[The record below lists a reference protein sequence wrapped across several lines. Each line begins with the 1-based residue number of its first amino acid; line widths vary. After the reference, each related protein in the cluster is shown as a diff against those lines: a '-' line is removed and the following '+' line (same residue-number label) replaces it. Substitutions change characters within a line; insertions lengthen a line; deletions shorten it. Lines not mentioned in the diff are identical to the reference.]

1 MPHQAEGAIGHRR
14 QTVFDEGLETLL
26 DHDLRQHAVPGLFE
40 AEDQLLADRLR
51 LQEGGLPEALLDA
64 IAVDQD
70 DTRHT
75 HGRHGLE
82 HPTQHF
88 GAWQG
93 QYQGQW
99 QLGWWWLVED
109 DAQFRFVGVQAQHLG
124 RTHQAAD
131 PPDAHA
137 VTDFAAVDFLH
148 VRQPAI
154 TQDHPVGRNEIGL
167 FKEQQV
173 HAWVAG
179 GWSL

>member
-1 MPHQAEGAIGHRR
+1 MPHQAEGAFGNRR
-14 QTVFDEGLETLL
+14 QAVFDEGLEALL
-26 DHDLRQHAVPGLFE
+26 DDDFRQHAVPGLFE
-40 AEDQLLADRLR
+40 AEDQLFANCLR

-64 IAVDQD
+64 IAVDQHD
-70 DTRHT
+70 PWHT

-82 HPTQHF
+82 HPAQHL

-93 QYQGQW
+93 QYQGQR
-99 QLGWWWLVED
+99 QLGRWRLVEG
-109 DAQFRFVGVQAQHLG
+109 DAQFRFVGVQAQHFG
-124 RTHQAAD
+124 RTHQPAD

-148 VRQPAI
+148 VGQPAI
-154 TQDHPVGRNEIGL
+154 TQDRAVGRNEIGL
-167 FKEQQV
+167 FEEQQV